1 MKQLIVTLI
10 ALLSFSTNA
19 NAQNAAIGTSPFK
32 GVLLSVPQA
41 GKIKQQLIDYDY
53 MKEVQ
58 VSNEATIVILND
70 KLGLVSKQKDML
82 MDQSVELNQ
91 KLEDSNKWNT
101 LKYIGFF
108 ILGVAVTVGAS
119 HLGK

>member
-19 NAQNAAIGTSPFK
+19 SAQNAVVGTAPFK

-41 GKIKQQLIDYDY
+41 GKIKQQLIDYDLL
-53 MKEVQ
+53 KEEHI
-58 VSNEATIVILND
+58 SNQATIVILND
-70 KLGLVSKQKDML
+70 KLNLMSKQKDML
-82 MDQSVELNQ
+82 MDQSAELNQ

-108 ILGVAVTVGAS
+108 ILGAAVTIGAS
-119 HLGK
+119 QIGK